1 MISAARAFLSHRPAL
16 VSLGFAARE
25 HHDDDETDGD
35 DDNENDGAN
44 RDADPEPDA
53 RRRRRLWRFGLC
65 ILGFF
70 QRYVERG
77 RWWIIVDGWHAG
89 HPTHAAHAGNRGWH
103 TTDAPLRWHSANAAG
118 HRRRS
123 AADSTHAAHAA

>member
-1 MISAARAFLSHRPAL
+1 MISAARAFLSHRPARG
-16 VSLGFAARE
+16 SLGFAARE

-53 RRRRRLWRFGLC
+53 RRRRRLWRFGLG

-77 RWWIIVDGWHAG
+77 RWWIIVDGSLQ
-89 HPTHAAHAGNRGWH
+89 HAA
-103 TTDAPLRWHSANAAG
+103 DVFFPAARPAARFRNC
-118 HRRRS
+118 HR
-123 AADSTHAAHAA
+123 AWD